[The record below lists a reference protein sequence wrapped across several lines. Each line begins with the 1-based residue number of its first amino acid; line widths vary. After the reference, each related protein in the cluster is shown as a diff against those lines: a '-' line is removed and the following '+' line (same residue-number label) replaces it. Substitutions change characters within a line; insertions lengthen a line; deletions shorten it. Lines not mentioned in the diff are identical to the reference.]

1 MSLEDSITKLSLY
14 DAKKYFRKAQ
24 NVVFNYTEMEA
35 KVREATNNEPWGASS
50 TLMEKIAQGTYNY
63 REREEILGMIFRRF
77 TEKTASEWRQIY
89 KALQLLEY
97 LIKHGSERF
106 IDDVRNNLNL
116 VKMLESFHYID
127 SQGRDQGIN
136 VRNRASQLVKLLES
150 DEMIRQERKKAR
162 ETMKKYKGVAGG
174 IVPGMGANVNSR
186 AGYTRSTNQG
196 ISVSADFDS
205 DDDDGY
211 QKPQPYGLDNGNSKS
226 SYNPNEEYEPR
237 QSEGS
242 SDLLDIQENE
252 GAKNKKQDQQTNS
265 QAAAAAADIDDDD
278 DEDFAEFQ
286 SATPS
291 APVSNR
297 LDDLVFSND
306 NSFATPSHPH
316 APATA
321 VTPAI
326 AEAAKASDP
335 FGSLFSS
342 AKKEPFKTTVTAS
355 TTGKTETASNPV
367 AHSDDADLF
376 GDLQPAPNS
385 QKSNGNHQQPATQN
399 HSEEIDLLSF

>member
-1 MSLEDSITKLSLY
+1 MSLEDTITKLSLY

-50 TLMEKIAQGTYNY
+50 TLMEHIAQGTYNY
-63 REREEILGMIFRRF
+63 SEREEILGMIFRRF

-97 LIKHGSERF
+97 LVKHGSERF
-106 IDDVRNNLNL
+106 IDDVRTNLNL

-150 DEMIRQERKKAR
+150 DEQIRQERKKAR
-162 ETMKKYKGVAGG
+162 ETLKKYKGVAGG
-174 IVPGMGANVNSR
+174 VVSGSGANINSR
-186 AGYTRSTNQG
+186 AGYTKSTSHG

-205 DDDDGY
+205 DDDEGY
-211 QKPQPYGLDNGNSKS
+211 QKPLPYGQDNGNGMRASTEEYQPKI
-226 SYNPNEEYEPR
+226 NEET
-237 QSEGS
+237 
-242 SDLLDIQENE
+242 SDLFDFQDTPGPVSQSRDTNGNGISSHDNNE
-252 GAKNKKQDQQTNS
+252 AE
-265 QAAAAAADIDDDD
+265 DD
-278 DEDFAEFQ
+278 DEEDEFAEFQ

-291 APVSNR
+291 ASTKKSGG
-297 LDDLVFSND
+297 LDDLIFSNN
-306 NSFATPSHPH
+306 NSFATPSHTYVPS
-316 APATA
+316 AT

-326 AEAAKASDP
+326 AETSKNSDP

-342 AKKEPFKTTVTAS
+342 AKNEPFKAAPKPKQPQLNANTNNAS
-355 TTGKTETASNPV
+355 KDT
-367 AHSDDADLF
+367 DLF
-376 GDLQPAPNS
+376 GDLKPAP
-385 QKSNGNHQQPATQN
+385 KSPAAPATN
-399 HSEEIDLLSF
+399 NKSEEIDLLSF

>member
-226 SYNPNEEYEPR
+226 SYNANEEYEPR

-252 GAKNKKQDQQTNS
+252 GAKNKKQYQQTNS

-342 AKKEPFKTTVTAS
+342 AKKEPFKTTVTTS

-367 AHSDDADLF
+367 AHSDDAHLF